1 MPIRPVDRPV
11 GGRQKQLS
19 LVNAHQ
25 AKSDGDQRAS
35 IAAGAAAYRQ
45 TYDRCGGAE
54 QLITAPIASI
64 SRMSILC

>member
-1 MPIRPVDRPV
+1 
-11 GGRQKQLS
+11 LS

-25 AKSDGDQRAS
+25 AKSDDDQRAS
-35 IAAGAAAYRQ
+35 VAAGAAAYRQ

-64 SRMSILC
+64 PRMSILC